1 MNKQMKAVLS
11 IVLILAVMLMVFSG
25 LHLADLRNQLRD
37 TDAELTESRS
47 TWEAIDSEKRLIQD
61 ELKDIRNELKEAN
74 QVITELSDI
83 QAEVDELRSQVDAMK
98 TGNN

>member
-25 LHLADLRNQLRD
+25 LHLSDLRNQLRY
-37 TDAELTESRS
+37 TAAELTESRS
-47 TWEAIDSEKRLIQD
+47 TWESIDSEKRLIQD

-74 QVITELSDI
+74 QVIAELSDI
-83 QAEVDELRSQVDAMK
+83 QAEVDELRSQVDALK
-98 TGNN
+98 TGNH